1 MASCFSEVSRCSGF
15 EQMGDFVLLNVEV
28 DLTCKGLHAAPGL
41 GMAVVQ
47 LVFDYIAMLKV
58 NGPKQWM
65 WLQMKALH
73 EHNFR
78 SASSSSRS
86 CVQCE

>member
-15 EQMGDFVLLNVEV
+15 KQAVGFVFFYVEV

-41 GMAVVQ
+41 GMAVTQ

-78 SASSSSRS
+78 SASGSLHS
-86 CVQCE
+86 CVQCV